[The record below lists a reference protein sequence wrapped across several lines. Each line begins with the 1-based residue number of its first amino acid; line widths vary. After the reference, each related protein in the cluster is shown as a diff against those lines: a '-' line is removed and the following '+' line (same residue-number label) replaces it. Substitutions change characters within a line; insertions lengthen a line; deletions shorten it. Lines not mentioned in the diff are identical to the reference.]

1 LEQFGFQLTKKNS
14 ETSRP
19 YDPKNKKQ
27 IEFEKAVL
35 NFIIKDSVSLAV
47 VEGVGFKQM
56 IQEADPLLRIP
67 SRRKIGKMLD
77 DKSAKVRIENYFLK
91 MNDLM
96 TNAFV
101 FYRSPRASLIH

>member
-1 LEQFGFQLTKKNS
+1 
-14 ETSRP
+14 
-19 YDPKNKKQ
+19 
-27 IEFEKAVL
+27 
-35 NFIIKDSVSLAV
+35 
-47 VEGVGFKQM
+47 
-56 IQEADPLLRIP
+56 LLRIP

>member
-56 IQEADPLLRIP
+56 I
-67 SRRKIGKMLD
+67 
-77 DKSAKVRIENYFLK
+77 
-91 MNDLM
+91 
-96 TNAFV
+96 
-101 FYRSPRASLIH
+101 